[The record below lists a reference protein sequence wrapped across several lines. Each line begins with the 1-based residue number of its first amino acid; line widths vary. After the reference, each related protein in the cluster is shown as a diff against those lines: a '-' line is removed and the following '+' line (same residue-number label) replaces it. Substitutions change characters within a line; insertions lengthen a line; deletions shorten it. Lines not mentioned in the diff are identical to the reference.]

1 MTPGARAPHQ
11 RPGAW
16 SARAARHLAFSAVRD
31 NGGMRFPSSSNFR
44 RVGVPSMPGL
54 PLRNLF
60 RSDHLGALD
69 AADAAQIRAL
79 GITRVLDFRG
89 REERSAAACRL
100 PDVQVLSLPIEP
112 TIVQKLSDLM
122 AEGHRLTGADV
133 GAHMRDTYRGFVRDN
148 TPRFAEFFAHL
159 LASDE
164 PTVFHCTAG
173 KDRTGFAAA
182 LLLKALGVPDAQVME
197 DYLLTNDRL
206 QLPEASRMGLPRE
219 AMEVLWRVQ
228 PDFLHAAFAEVD
240 ALYGSLEG
248 YFREGLALREA
259 ERARLAQLYRD
270 PAAARP

>member
-1 MTPGARAPHQ
+1 
-11 RPGAW
+11 
-16 SARAARHLAFSAVRD
+16 
-31 NGGMRFPSSSNFR
+31 MRFASSSNFR
-44 RVGVPSMPGL
+44 RVGLPGVPGL
-54 PLRNLF
+54 PLRNLY

-69 AADAAQIRAL
+69 ESDAAQIRAL
-79 GITRVLDFRG
+79 GISRVLDFRG
-89 REERSAAACRL
+89 REERGAAACRL

-112 TIVQKLSDLM
+112 TIVQKLAELM
-122 AEGHRLTGADV
+122 AAGHRLTGPDV
-133 GAHMRDTYRGFVRDN
+133 TAHMQDTYRGFVRDN
-148 TPRFAEFFAHL
+148 TPRFAEFFTHL

-228 PDFLHAAFAEVD
+228 PGFLQAAFAEVD
-240 ALYGSLEG
+240 AMFGSLEG
-248 YFREGLALREA
+248 YFREGLALREP
-259 ERARLAQLYRD
+259 ERARLAELYRD
-270 PAAARP
+270 PPAARP